1 MSVRN
6 GRSFSCIFVY
16 FVDIKIVFRG
26 FFYLHVVRER
36 VILGGMNK
44 RATNRQH
51 ASSNL
56 TGCNV
61 GPYPLHKFSLCPEPS
76 PDYPLRLSSAG
87 DDEWVGG
94 CRRKRTNSNTFAV
107 EFVQNGV
114 FHFSQNGRQY
124 DVAPGE
130 VFLVHRNANNEIST
144 SAKAEKKTMIMSGTA
159 LESMLRQLGLDRADV
174 IKVSRPDVLRELID
188 RARDVCKSNA
198 PGRSQTAAA
207 LSYQVL
213 LELAGDYSSRK
224 YPRELVE
231 LMAYMQDNLD
241 APLPVEALC
250 KQSGLSRAALHRLFD
265 QYLDCPPIE
274 YLIQLRIARARE
286 LLAMPW
292 YSIKEIAQLCGY
304 ANQLYFSAE
313 FKKRT
318 GISPRAFRSEH

>member
-1 MSVRN
+1 MS
-6 GRSFSCIFVY
+6 
-16 FVDIKIVFRG
+16 KQT
-26 FFYLHVVRER
+26 
-36 VILGGMNK
+36 
-44 RATNRQH
+44 TNRPH
-51 ASSNL
+51 ASSNI

-76 PDYPLRLSSAG
+76 PDYPLRLISAG

-107 EFVQNGV
+107 EFVQNGI
-114 FHFSQNGRQY
+114 FHFVQNGHRY
-124 DVAPGE
+124 DVTPGE
-130 VFLVHRNANNEIST
+130 VFLVHLNTDNEIST
-144 SAKAEKKTMIMSGTA
+144 SGKAEKKTMIMSGTA

-174 IKVSRPDVLRELID
+174 IKVSRPDALRELVD
-188 RARDVCKSNA
+188 RARDVCKGSM
-198 PGRSQTAAA
+198 PGRIQAAAA

-231 LMAYMQDNLD
+231 LMTYMQNHLD
-241 APLPVEALC
+241 APLTVDTLC
-250 KQSGLSRAALHRLFD
+250 KESSLSRAALHRLFD
-265 QYLDCPPIE
+265 QYLESSPIE

-318 GISPRAFRSEH
+318 GTSPTAFRRKFQ